1 MPGSEQPLQRLLEA
15 IGGEQEACGDGP
27 EAAQARLL
35 AESVR
40 PRARDA
46 HQDVGGREEQYDRNE
61 WRDDRQ
67 VRVAL
72 RRELVVGPA
81 PVAEEVAQLVQRERP
96 AGEEG
101 CGPGPP
107 APRGHGPDGTPKS
120 QRSMKAAELDER
132 AMRSGTPSAPIART
146 EIT

>member
-1 MPGSEQPLQRLLEA
+1 MEA
-15 IGGEQEACGDGP
+15 RGG
-27 EAAQARLL
+27 AQARSRCATRRYGRGRLGRN
-35 AESVR
+35 AVIESAGR
-40 PRARDA
+40 GRAIRRA
-46 HQDVGGREEQYDRNE
+46 GGREE
-61 WRDDRQ
+61 
-67 VRVAL
+67 VL
-72 RRELVVGPA
+72 GPA